1 MLSHLFSIFI
11 EKHVQNT
18 ESSLG
23 SESHLIGNKKK
34 KFHAR
39 SSWMLIPASVCDM
52 TGISLSYFALTLTS
66 VSSYEMLKGSVII
79 FTGINSKLFLKRQMS
94 WKKWASMVVILIGLI
109 IVGLADVIQPADKV
123 GDENNATLNSTFEH
137 VIFGSEVDAKCN
149 TSGNVLSNEVVG
161 DIMIVGAQIFM
172 SFQFVYE
179 EKVLSSYDIAPLQAV
194 GWEGL
199 YGLIIMSVLLVP
211 LSYIDLGSCIFS
223 NSPSPPWTLE
233 DPIDGFIQLGN
244 NGLLLFLF
252 CFYVVLVA
260 FYMYESIAVTKEFNA
275 TTRMV
280 LESTRSVIVWIVS
293 VCVGWQHFQ
302 YLQLIGFCVMTIGIF
317 LYNYKWT

>member
-1 MLSHLFSIFI
+1 
-11 EKHVQNT
+11 
-18 ESSLG
+18 
-23 SESHLIGNKKK
+23 
-34 KFHAR
+34 
-39 SSWMLIPASVCDM
+39 M

-94 WKKWASMVVILIGLI
+94 WKKWSSMIVILIGLI
-109 IVGLADVIQPADKV
+109 IVGLADVLQPAGKR
-123 GDENNATLNSTFEH
+123 GDGNNSTINSTFDH
-137 VIFGSEVDAKCN
+137 TSSDPEVDAIYD
-149 TSGNVLSNEVVG
+149 TSGIVLSHEVVG
-161 DIMIVGAQIFM
+161 DIMIVVAQIFM

-179 EKVLSSYDIAPLQAV
+179 EKVLSSYTIAPLQAV

-199 YGLIIMSVLLVP
+199 YGLIIMSILLIP
-211 LSYIDLGSCIFS
+211 LSYINLGSCIFS
-223 NSPSPPWTLE
+223 NSPTPPWTLE

-252 CFYVVLVA
+252 CSYVLLVA
-260 FYMYESIAVTKEFNA
+260 FYMYGSIAVTKRFNA

-280 LESTRSVIVWIVS
+280 LESSRSVIVWVVS
-293 VCVGWQHFQ
+293 LCVGWQHFQ

-317 LYNYKWT
+317 LYNYKWKK

>member
-1 MLSHLFSIFI
+1 
-11 EKHVQNT
+11 
-18 ESSLG
+18 
-23 SESHLIGNKKK
+23 
-34 KFHAR
+34 
-39 SSWMLIPASVCDM
+39 M
-52 TGISLSYFALTLTS
+52 TGISLSYFALTLTT

-94 WKKWASMVVILIGLI
+94 WKKWFSMIVILIGLI
-109 IVGLADVIQPADKV
+109 IVGLADILQPDS
-123 GDENNATLNSTFEH
+123 ENGHGNNTTFNSTFNH
-137 VIFGSEVDAKCN
+137 TRFNSEVDANCN
-149 TSGNVLSNEVVG
+149 TNGNILSNEVIG
-161 DIMIVGAQIFM
+161 DIMIVAAQIFM

-179 EKVLSSYDIAPLQAV
+179 EKVSSSYDIAPLQAV

-199 YGLIIMSVLLVP
+199 YGLIIMSILLVP
-211 LSYIDLGSCIFS
+211 LSYIDLGSWIFS

-233 DPIDGFIQLGN
+233 DPVDGFIQLGN

-260 FYMYESIAVTKEFNA
+260 FYMYGSIAVTKEFNA

-280 LESTRSVIVWIVS
+280 LESTRSVIVWVVS

-317 LYNYKWT
+317 LYNYKWK